1 MSTKVIMFDDTTRK
15 LIFFVDGVRE
25 EGFLKAIK
33 SVCAALKE
41 EKEMGNPE
49 IGVTFKRVRLKKI
62 EEEVPEL
69 SDDIADWFWKVMIM
83 SNKAEELAIDENWE
97 ELYEEIKRTK
107 VIE

>member
-1 MSTKVIMFDDTTRK
+1 MSTKVIMFDDTTRN

-25 EGFLKAIK
+25 EGFFKAAK
-33 SVCAALKE
+33 SACIALKE
-41 EKEMGNPE
+41 EKEMGNPGIE
-49 IGVTFKRVRLKKI
+49 ITFKRVRLKKI
-62 EEEVPEL
+62 EEEVPKL

-83 SNKAEELAIDENWE
+83 SNKAERLIIDENWE